1 MCMSGQIRFCAS
13 EIRSCFYGCSVPTEK
28 FFGMEITVGSQFY
41 FVKSLWVGHLPP
53 PPREDVRSLGG
64 IEYMTYK
71 LNPEIGKILSAIIL
85 IFPEGER
92 ECYPDGEAVKGA
104 SFEKPYQIT
113 AIRAVDD
120 NIEVTLQER
129 RIVEITWNGE
139 EEVSFF

>member
-1 MCMSGQIRFCAS
+1 
-13 EIRSCFYGCSVPTEK
+13 
-28 FFGMEITVGSQFY
+28 
-41 FVKSLWVGHLPP
+41 
-53 PPREDVRSLGG
+53 
-64 IEYMTYK
+64 MTYI

-92 ECYPDGEAVKGA
+92 ECYPDGEAVKDA

-120 NIEVTLQER
+120 SIEVTLEER
-129 RIVEITWNGE
+129 RTEEITWNGE